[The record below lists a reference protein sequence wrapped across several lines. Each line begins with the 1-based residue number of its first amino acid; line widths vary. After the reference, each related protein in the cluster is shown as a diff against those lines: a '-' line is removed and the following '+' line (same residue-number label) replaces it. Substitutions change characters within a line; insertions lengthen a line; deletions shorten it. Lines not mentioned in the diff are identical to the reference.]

1 MGWQPPD
8 KEAVPFKSSPPAYTT
23 GYSQILMIEQ
33 PSPFSESTKFWEAVM
48 QETKKRWPT
57 QEEFEQ
63 GSVRE
68 LIDCCFVVHQRIME
82 SKET

>member
-1 MGWQPPD
+1 
-8 KEAVPFKSSPPAYTT
+8 
-23 GYSQILMIEQ
+23 
-33 PSPFSESTKFWEAVM
+33 M

-82 SKET
+82 PKET